1 MRLRPGVAMNTAGA
15 LRFYLRSK
23 TRSLPHYVASETLQ
37 ALVGWV
43 PGVVGIGLR
52 GVLYKAVLRAEGLP
66 AIEDHV
72 RINRPEDI
80 RLGRGVYID
89 HGVYLHGAPGGL
101 AIGDKSWIMTGC
113 RLHVFNYRGIEHA
126 GIRIGQ
132 RTFLGEGSVVRG
144 QGGVTIGDNVLFG
157 PRVMVL
163 AVNHVF
169 TDPERPIMD
178 QGITAAGIRIEDNCW
193 LGAGAIVLDG
203 VTIGRGAC
211 IGAGAVVTHSVP
223 PHSLAV
229 GVPARVIRN
238 LVTDPLPAPE
248 GRVYYGGLEQF

>member
-1 MRLRPGVAMNTAGA
+1 MNSVER
-15 LRFYLRSK
+15 LRFYLRHK
-23 TRSLPHYVASETLQ
+23 ARSLPIHILSEALQ

-43 PGVVGIGLR
+43 PSVIGIGLR
-52 GVLYKAVLRAEGLP
+52 AVLYKAVLRADGFP

-80 RLGRGVYID
+80 TLGRRVYID

-101 AIGDKSWIMTGC
+101 EIGEQSWIMTGC
-113 RLHVFNYRGIEHA
+113 RLHVFNYRGIDTA
-126 GIRIGQ
+126 GIRIGR
-132 RTFLGEGSVVRG
+132 RTFIGEGSIIRG
-144 QGGVTIGDNVLFG
+144 QGGVTIGDDVLFG

-169 TDPERPIMD
+169 RDPERPIIH
-178 QGITAAGIRIEDNCW
+178 QGITAEGIRIEENCW
-193 LGAGAIVLDG
+193 IGAGAIVLDG
-203 VTIGRGAC
+203 VTIGRGSC
-211 IGAGAVVTHSVP
+211 IGAGAVVSQSIP

-238 LVTDPLPAPE
+238 LLEEPLPPSA
-248 GRVYYGGLEQF
+248 GAVHFGGLDRF